1 LVLCLLQATAHGKPS
16 DDKILFISAY
26 STDSKYINDAV
37 VSFVDTYSQLHGHCT
52 PVVEGLNCRTINQM
66 PDLVNDT
73 RSILEK
79 HADVKLV
86 VLMGPEAWASYF
98 SLTEEVYHE
107 LPVFCVMSQR
117 YLATMRIPEMPIINR
132 TDKKI
137 HKVDALEVM
146 KDYNVQ
152 MCYYYEYDV
161 KADINLMM
169 GYFPQ
174 TEHLAIISDNSYGG
188 YCHRRAV
195 DDILTASYPN
205 LDVIHIDGRRMSM
218 DEAAQAVGN
227 LPPHTAGLLCVWRYD
242 KDQVT
247 YLNNAEY
254 AFKHINR
261 DFPIFS
267 LTGTGIEN
275 WAIGGCVPKY
285 HQIGNEM
292 AELAYSLIDQPES
305 WKGPVIEQL
314 ENEYKLDMNQLKNW
328 DLLGAKQPAN
338 VSYINMTLSFHD
350 VLSVYKWS
358 FIICVSLFV
367 CLIAALTVSIIIA
380 YRNNKL
386 KKSLLKSEEQL
397 IREKD
402 ELIKSEHALRKAK
415 DESEEANRM
424 KSTFVSNMSHEIR
437 TPLNAIIGFSSILI
451 DEIKDREDL
460 KEYVKIIHQNSDIL
474 LKLVNDILDISRL
487 EANKQE
493 FQFEAYDILPY
504 CSSVVSTMQS
514 TANEGVEV
522 RFQYDKPSLIIVT
535 DIVRLQQ
542 ILINLLGNAVKFTS
556 QGHIELSLHPDDT
569 TQTLTVWVTDTGKGI
584 PLEEQQ
590 HVFERFKK
598 LDSNI
603 QGTGL
608 GLTICQMTVM
618 RLGGEI
624 HIDSSYTEGCRF
636 VFTLPMSHKVGKREE
651 NLALE

>member
-328 DLLGAKQPAN
+328 DLLGSKQPAN